1 MFYSKKTLFGA
12 ALAAATF
19 AGALAQASAADVST
33 STHVRPRPAV
43 WYGPPGRCASYY
55 YPHYRAY
62 GTPWHDCGF
71 PVYYGTLYIDGNW
84 RHGPFYYQV
93 RHGERFY
100 WWHGAWRRSEW
111 RGFPR

>member
-1 MFYSKKTLFGA
+1 MFHSKKTLFGA

-71 PVYYGTLYIDGNW
+71 PVWYGTLYIDGNW

>member
-1 MFYSKKTLFGA
+1 MFPLKKTLLGA
-12 ALAAATF
+12 VLATAAF
-19 AGALAQASAADVST
+19 AGALAQASAADVSA
-33 STHVRPRPAV
+33 SHHVGPRPAV
-43 WYGPPGRCASYY
+43 WYGPPGRCAGYY
-55 YPHYRAY
+55 YPPYRAY

-71 PVYYGTLYIDGNW
+71 PVWYGTLYIDGNW